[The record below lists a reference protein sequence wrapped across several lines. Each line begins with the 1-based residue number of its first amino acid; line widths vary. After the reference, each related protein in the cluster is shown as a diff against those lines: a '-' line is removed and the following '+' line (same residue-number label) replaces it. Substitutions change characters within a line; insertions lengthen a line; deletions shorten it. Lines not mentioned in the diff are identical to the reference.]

1 MFFVFCYNTNAMK
14 TFNYGKKIYVSFILI
29 IFGIFYF
36 FNTALAVQTVNH
48 RGKIYL
54 QVEHYGEAWYVH
66 PKSGERYYLRDGNE
80 AYNLMRKKSLGISN
94 PDLNKIPKDISEKG
108 DKKII
113 ERLRGYI
120 LLQVESRGE
129 AWYVNPTDGMRYYM
143 KDGEAAYEI
152 MKKFGV
158 GIKDA
163 DLRKIRMNS
172 EQVVFDQTFDQ
183 VAHVKYSGNEFIGSY
198 FSDHILPLASLTKLM
213 TAMVVLQNNPQWE
226 KIITILPEDLHYP
239 KFFVS
244 PDDVTSE
251 IDFKPQDRVSV
262 RDLWN
267 AMLIASSN
275 QAAGLLSKNSG
286 ITQQEFIFQMNERAK
301 ALGLVKTIFTDPSGL
316 DTFNIST
323 AQEMAKIA
331 QAAFSYPEIEHTTLA
346 HYMIS
351 AVQEDGAIREIPVIN
366 RNHSLMKFGADSA
379 KTGFLYE
386 AQRNVALKKGD
397 DIIVVL
403 HARSMNER
411 NTIIQKLLEK

>member
-1 MFFVFCYNTNAMK
+1 MPCYQ
-14 TFNYGKKIYVSFILI
+14 KKSYVSFIVI
-29 IFGIFYF
+29 IFGILSF
-36 FNTALAVQTVNH
+36 FNTASAAQAVNH

-66 PKSGERYYLRDGNE
+66 PKSGERYYLRDGSE
-80 AYNLMRKKSLGISN
+80 AYALMKAKSLGISDKN
-94 PDLNKIPKDISEKG
+94 LYKIPQDSSEKG
-108 DKKII
+108 DQGLIK
-113 ERLRGYI
+113 RLKGYI
-120 LLQVESRGE
+120 LLQVESHGE
-129 AWYVNPTDGMRYYM
+129 AWYVNPADGVRYYM

-163 DLRKIRMNS
+163 DLRKIPMNS
-172 EQVVFDQTFDQ
+172 EQVAFDQTFDR
-183 VAHVKYSGNEFIGSY
+183 VAHVKYSGNEFTRSY
-198 FSDHILPLASLTKLM
+198 FSDHILPLASLAKLM

-226 KIITILPEDLHYP
+226 KLITILPEDLHYP

-286 ITQQEFIFQMNERAK
+286 TTEQEFIFQMNERAK

-331 QAAFSYPEIEHTTLA
+331 QAAVSYPEIEHNTLA
-346 HYMIS
+346 HYTIS
-351 AVQEDGAIREIPVIN
+351 AVQEDGTIREIPVTN
-366 RNHSLMKFGADSA
+366 RNFSLMKFGADSA